1 MLADRTLVNLARA
14 PAKVHPLFKGGA
26 EVVLHDGTRLDLCR
40 RFCAGA
46 CAVPGVAR
54 TFRAG
59 LGKSGHVTGRVIV
72 VTHERYTLILMQVDA
87 LVSKKTS
94 RLMG

>member
-1 MLADRTLVNLARA
+1 VLADRTLVNLARA

-46 CAVPGVAR
+46 CAVPGLHGRSARDSVNRVTSPVA
-54 TFRAG
+54 
-59 LGKSGHVTGRVIV
+59 
-72 VTHERYTLILMQVDA
+72 
-87 LVSKKTS
+87 
-94 RLMG
+94 